1 MLKKFIVLILLLA
14 AVVFGAGC
22 ITEADDAAG
31 IYMLES
37 TDITMN
43 GEKSVKNIGDVN
55 RFGDLTTPSDTV
67 IELRD
72 DGTLTYTTIHRE
84 APTEGTWVPG
94 EDTFE
99 IPADSGEGETLVG
112 TISDGVVTIHH
123 KNQESGIEQIMILKK
138 VPSSNAGMYKFV
150 SSKKVINGEEIYLT
164 IGDTDDYVGVVM
176 TEDTDSIELREDG
189 TLTYI
194 NAHRPVPTESTWT
207 PGEDTF
213 DIPGD
218 DEGETLTGVIKG
230 DTILMTC
237 ENSLTG
243 LKVETVLKMA

>member
-43 GEKSVKNIGDVN
+43 GEKSIKNIGDVN

-94 EDTFE
+94 EDTF
-99 IPADSGEGETLVG
+99 
-112 TISDGVVTIHH
+112 
-123 KNQESGIEQIMILKK
+123 
-138 VPSSNAGMYKFV
+138 
-150 SSKKVINGEEIYLT
+150 
-164 IGDTDDYVGVVM
+164 
-176 TEDTDSIELREDG
+176 
-189 TLTYI
+189 
-194 NAHRPVPTESTWT
+194 
-207 PGEDTF
+207 